1 MAVPGYGE
9 ESDYVGLNLNG
20 KIALVMRGSISFTD
34 KEAAAAA
41 AGAWAW
47 WFMIMPLA
55 V

>member
-41 AGAWAW
+41 AGAVGMVVYDNA
-47 WFMIMPLA
+47 LA